1 MPFVLCLAL
10 LASATA
16 APTTKGRRA
25 NERPK
30 VRLVVTGETNV
41 ARTTRGARA
50 SNRVAQMAASNPRGG
65 NVKMTIRAAHNT
77 LTVVEFEDNSTA
89 RAFQD
94 QAERSGLRVEE
105 DQRRFLATSSASAT
119 RTQPL
124 AEETP
129 WGIERVYNGAVP
141 NASFFPSAVTHPL
154 CIIDSGYLLTHP
166 DLPSDA
172 TAADPSQAGPAG
184 TMYFGDDICNHGT
197 HALSAAL
204 SAAIILCLGGGGP
217 SSTDAFQTFFD
228 DGILSIAA
236 AGNGGSSSYI
246 YPASYPSV
254 MSGAATDISDAK
266 ASFSQFNDEVDIAAP
281 GVDVVSTVG
290 PPSDTGVGPPG
301 YDSYDGT
308 SMATPHVPGLAMV
321 LWNKYPSYTNAEVRT
336 ALEGGAKDLG
346 EPWPNW
352 LSQIGRASC
361 RERV

>member
-1 MPFVLCLAL
+1 MPFVLFLAL

-25 NERPK
+25 NEQPK

-50 SNRVAQMAASNPRGG
+50 SNRVAQMAAWGG
-65 NVKMTIRAAHNT
+65 NVTMTIRAAHNT
-77 LTVVEFEDNSTA
+77 FTVVEVADPNEA
-89 RAFQD
+89 RLFKE

-105 DQRRFLATSSASAT
+105 DQRRYPGPSSAAT

-172 TAADPSQAGPAG
+172 TAADPLQADPAG

-197 HALSAAL
+197 HVLILSAAL
-204 SAAIILCLGGGGP
+204 SAASILCPP
-217 SSTDAFQTFFD
+217 SLRRPLDPTLHHSTTSSPPPSPPPSVPPGTHVAGT
-228 DGILSIAA
+228 IAA
-236 AGNGGSSSYI
+236 IGGDGEGVVGVFPGAPGLKIVKVFGEAGQLDDCGWTW
-246 YPASYPSV
+246 ASQLV
-254 MSGAATDISDAK
+254 DAVQRCVDSGAKI
-266 ASFSQFNDEVDIAAP
+266 
-281 GVDVVSTVG
+281 VS
-290 PPSDTGVGPPG
+290 S
-301 YDSYDGT
+301 
-308 SMATPHVPGLAMV
+308 
-321 LWNKYPSYTNAEVRT
+321 E
-336 ALEGGAKDLG
+336 
-346 EPWPNW
+346 
-352 LSQIGRASC
+352 RA
-361 RERV
+361 

>member
-1 MPFVLCLAL
+1 MPFVLFLAL

-25 NERPK
+25 NEQPK

-50 SNRVAQMAASNPRGG
+50 SNRVAQMAAWGG
-65 NVKMTIRAAHNT
+65 NVTMTIRAAHNT
-77 LTVVEFEDNSTA
+77 FTVVEVADPNEA
-89 RAFQD
+89 RLFKE

-105 DQRRFLATSSASAT
+105 DQRRYPGPIISAT

-172 TAADPSQAGPAG
+172 TAADPLQADPAG

-197 HALSAAL
+197 HVLILSAAL
-204 SAAIILCLGGGGP
+204 SATSILCPP
-217 SSTDAFQTFFD
+217 SLCRPLDPTLHHSTT
-228 DGILSIAA
+228 
-236 AGNGGSSSYI
+236 SSPPPS
-246 YPASYPSV
+246 PPPSV
-254 MSGAATDISDAK
+254 PPGTHVAGTIATIGGDGEGVVGVFPGAPGLKIVKVFGEAGQLDDPPGWPNEACGWTYASELVDAVQRCVDSGAKI
-266 ASFSQFNDEVDIAAP
+266 
-281 GVDVVSTVG
+281 VS
-290 PPSDTGVGPPG
+290 S
-301 YDSYDGT
+301 
-308 SMATPHVPGLAMV
+308 
-321 LWNKYPSYTNAEVRT
+321 E
-336 ALEGGAKDLG
+336 
-346 EPWPNW
+346 
-352 LSQIGRASC
+352 RA
-361 RERV
+361 